1 LTLFLGTNIAMSISF
16 GMRHWEYQSF
26 LVLPTDSENA
36 EKPGSRINALKWA
49 KGTLHL
55 EDAIDN
61 KPDVV
66 GTLEF
71 PTDEGP
77 LRLTVTAVL
86 DQGDIPAKFNAIGEV
101 KEANKAKG
109 ARYELIGWAFP
120 GKENK
125 VAKITGSIRAV
136 SGPDKKRDTE
146 LGGMPIGTVGFFTI
160 TNPR

>member
-1 LTLFLGTNIAMSISF
+1 MQMNF

-26 LVLPTDSENA
+26 LVLPTDP
-36 EKPGSRINALKWA
+36 EKVAQPGSTITAKKWA
-49 KGTLHL
+49 KGMLYL

-71 PTDEGP
+71 PTAQGL

-86 DQGDIPAKFNAIGEV
+86 EQGDVPAKFNAIGEV
-101 KEANKAKG
+101 KENTNKAKG
-109 ARYELIGWAFP
+109 ARYELMGWAFP
-120 GKENK
+120 DKDGM
-125 VAKITGSIRAV
+125 VAKITGSVRAV
-136 SGPDKKRDTE
+136 SGPDAKPDRE
-146 LGGMPIGTVGFFTI
+146 LGKMPIGTVGLFTI

>member
-1 LTLFLGTNIAMSISF
+1 MPITF

-26 LVLPTDSENA
+26 LLLPTDSENA
-36 EKPGSRINALKWA
+36 APPGSKINALKWA

-71 PTDEGP
+71 PTDEGS
-77 LRLTVTAVL
+77 LRLTVTAIL
-86 DQGDIPAKFNAIGEV
+86 DQGDVPAKFNAIGEV
-101 KEANKAKG
+101 KEEASKAKG

-120 GKENK
+120 DKDNK

-136 SGPDKKRDTE
+136 SGPDAKPDTE
-146 LGGMPIGTVGFFTI
+146 LGRMPIGTVGLFTI